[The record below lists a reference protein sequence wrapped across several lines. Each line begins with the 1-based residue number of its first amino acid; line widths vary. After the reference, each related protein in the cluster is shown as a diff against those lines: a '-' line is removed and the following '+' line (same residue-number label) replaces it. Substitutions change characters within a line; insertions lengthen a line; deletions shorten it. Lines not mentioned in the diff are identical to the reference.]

1 MESFIS
7 LCDWCISLRTV
18 SSSFVQ
24 IVTYKRISLC
34 LRLNNVFGSIYHI
47 LFFHSSIS
55 SYLYYFHLLFWLLWI
70 MLQWTR
76 GCRYFFQVVIK
87 FSLAI
92 CPEVGFLDPMV
103 VLFLIFWRK
112 PYAILHS
119 ACFKL
124 HSHQQCTRVPF
135 PLISLPTLV
144 LSFW

>member
-1 MESFIS
+1 MSVFLWLIS
-7 LCDWCISLRTV
+7 LSIMPSWFIHVVMTV
-18 SSSFVQ
+18 RISSFFMTKCF
-24 IVTYKRISLC
+24 IVYICIYIYTH
-34 LRLNNVFGSIYHI
+34 VFFI
-47 LFFHSSIS
+47 HSCTGTLIVCMS
-55 SYLYYFHLLFWLLWI
+55 WLLWI